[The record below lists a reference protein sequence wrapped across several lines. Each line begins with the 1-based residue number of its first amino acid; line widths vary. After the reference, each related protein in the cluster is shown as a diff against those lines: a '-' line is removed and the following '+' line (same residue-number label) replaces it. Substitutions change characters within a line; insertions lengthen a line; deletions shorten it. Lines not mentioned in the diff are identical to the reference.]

1 MPEYPVLRDA
11 EFDPKTRTYWL
22 LAPLIPLIVCIV
34 TIPIVPIVWIL
45 GRMFVD
51 RYIAGLGCTLTERT
65 LEVRKGIFNRTESTI
80 PLEKIT
86 DLQMFQGP
94 IMRHFGLHGFKVE
107 TAGQTNVAGALLS
120 MVGIVGAPDFRRA
133 VLDQRDALSDRGG
146 SSGDGEGVRSA
157 VSASVD
163 GASAAVLVEIR
174 DSLLRIE
181 GKLDERGTP

>member
-1 MPEYPVLRDA
+1 MPEYPILRDA
-11 EFDPKTRTYWL
+11 EFDPKVRTYWL
-22 LAPLIPLIVCIV
+22 LSPLIPLTVMIV
-34 TIPIVPIVWIL
+34 TIPIVPIVWLI
-45 GRMFVD
+45 GRLMVD
-51 RYIAGLGCTLTERT
+51 RYIAGLGCTLTTRT

-133 VLDQRDALSDRGG
+133 VLDQRDALSDRTEGATGG
-146 SSGDGEGVRSA
+146 DAGRA
-157 VSASVD
+157 AP
-163 GASAAVLVEIR
+163 SAASEELLREIR
-174 DSLLRIE
+174 DAVLRMERSLA
-181 GKLDERGTP
+181 ERDG